1 MDRGNLQ
8 RGDRRLTQLE
18 MSAMMRRHAAAMHIL
33 KTQSTSSRERALLLA
48 EIVWPSTRLRE
59 LEAEEAAA

>member
-1 MDRGNLQ
+1 
-8 RGDRRLTQLE
+8 
-18 MSAMMRRHAAAMHIL
+18 MMRRHAAAMHIL